1 MPGFCKH
8 CGGTVGTP
16 GKVHQLCMLAELD
29 ADEASDPGGLQVPVT
44 PPTHDELVAYAA
56 ERGHLVPTWPEE
68 TPPVQFQLSPD
79 DIRDLRAI
87 FPRGLQS
94 APGRVFRNEEC
105 VLNEAIVCLSVYE
118 DGHRSR
124 ERVRLV
130 SWTRDEG
137 YAEVEMDTDSA
148 EDSVGRYPYL
158 GGPPART
165 PTLGGTPEV
174 DTDQETMRQAMAKAE
189 AEAKHPMIPNYDEV
203 ISIPPIPSSRPGRRS
218 RLVGHGWAWEFEG
231 GVCSWAHSAQEQL
244 SAESKPGD
252 GAKPIF
258 VAIVPMDR
266 WREAR
271 AALAQVRG
279 EPKPMTP
286 FIGHK
291 YDWEAAEPTPTADVD
306 TDTSGCLFAGPGR
319 GDCEHAVGLPG
330 EDRDVD
336 HDGPRTEDAYG
347 RPNGWCWSCWKS
359 YRIAS
364 LEREAMAKDHH
375 ATLDTSPIDV
385 VD

>member
-1 MPGFCKH
+1 MPGFCEH

-16 GKVHQLCMLAELD
+16 GKVHQLCKAAVED
-29 ADEASDPGGLQVPVT
+29 AADLSDPGGLQVPIT
-44 PPTHDELVAYAA
+44 PPTHDALVAYAA
-56 ERGHLVPTWPEE
+56 ERGHLVPTWPEKT
-68 TPPVQFQLSPD
+68 TPMQFQLSPD
-79 DIRDLRAI
+79 DIKDLRPI
-87 FPRGLQS
+87 FPKGLQS

-124 ERVRLV
+124 ERVRVVLWAINV
-130 SWTRDEG
+130 G
-137 YAEVEMDTDSA
+137 YAEMEIPTSQA
-148 EDSVGRYPYL
+148 EGTVGEYPHK
-158 GGPPART
+158 GWDAIPRT
-165 PTLGGTPEV
+165 LTLGGTPEL
-174 DTDQETMRQAMAKAE
+174 DTDQETMRQAMAKAD
-189 AEAKHPMIPNYDEV
+189 AEAREPMIPTPLD
-203 ISIPPIPSSRPGRRS
+203 
-218 RLVGHGWAWEFEG
+218 LG
-231 GVCSWAHSAQEQL
+231 G
-244 SAESKPGD
+244 
-252 GAKPIF
+252 
-258 VAIVPMDR
+258 
-266 WREAR
+266 
-271 AALAQVRG
+271 
-279 EPKPMTP
+279 
-286 FIGHK
+286 
-291 YDWEAAEPTPTADVD
+291 YTADVD

-359 YRIAS
+359 YRIAT